1 MLTYTDQI
9 LNEPWSDLDK
19 SDAGLN
25 HKLDLVYELQQ
36 DYNFGGNTVG
46 DLSLSTMQKRLKL
59 QQKRPLM
66 MLVKYSG
73 LVRNLNKILQ
83 LVSRKNFLM
92 AGLQLLDGHNVA
104 VVVGTTEESF
114 DFEAIVVDLRN
125 IVVPVVVHVE
135 YYYIFVVR
143 LLVLLLI
150 SVEMQQALVVVD
162 LRIVVVVHAFAV
174 EYYIDVVVAVEVS
187 LAVLLL
193 IAVDV

>member
-1 MLTYTDQI
+1 M
-9 LNEPWSDLDK
+9 DK
-19 SDAGLN
+19 SDAGLI

-73 LVRNLNKILQ
+73 LVRNLDKILQ

-92 AGLQLLDGHNVA
+92 AGLQLLDGHNVV

-162 LRIVVVVHAFAV
+162 LRIVVVVVHAFAV
-174 EYYIDVVVAVEVS
+174 EYYIDVVVEVP

-193 IAVDV
+193 IFVDVKMVFDF

>member
-1 MLTYTDQI
+1 
-9 LNEPWSDLDK
+9 
-19 SDAGLN
+19 
-25 HKLDLVYELQQ
+25 
-36 DYNFGGNTVG
+36 
-46 DLSLSTMQKRLKL
+46 
-59 QQKRPLM
+59 M

-73 LVRNLNKILQ
+73 LVRNLDKILQ

-92 AGLQLLDGHNVA
+92 AGLQLLDGHNVV

-125 IVVPVVVHVE
+125 IVVAVVVHVE

-162 LRIVVVVHAFAV
+162 LRIVVVVVHAFAV
-174 EYYIDVVVAVEVS
+174 EYYIDVVDVVVVVAVEVP